1 MTRDEIFDHIVEI
14 LSSSFEIPKESI
26 ERSSTLYEAL
36 GLDSVDAVD
45 IFMQLRELTGRRPN
59 QADARKV
66 RTVDELIDFVLAERE
81 KAAIERAGGTVPVE
95 PEPPSGETPRN

>member
-1 MTRDEIFDHIVEI
+1 MTRDEIFAHIAEI
-14 LSSSFEIPKESI
+14 LSSSFEIPKEQI
-26 ERSSTLYEAL
+26 ERSSTLYDQL

-81 KAAIERAGGTVPVE
+81 KAAIEKAGGTVPGA
-95 PEPPSGETPRN
+95 EPPAGGTPTT

>member
-1 MTRDEIFDHIVEI
+1 MTRDEIFEHIAEI
-14 LSSSFEIPKESI
+14 LSSSFEIPRESI

-59 QADARKV
+59 QADARVV

-81 KAAIERAGGTVPVE
+81 RAAAERAGPPPAGGTPA
-95 PEPPSGETPRN
+95 P